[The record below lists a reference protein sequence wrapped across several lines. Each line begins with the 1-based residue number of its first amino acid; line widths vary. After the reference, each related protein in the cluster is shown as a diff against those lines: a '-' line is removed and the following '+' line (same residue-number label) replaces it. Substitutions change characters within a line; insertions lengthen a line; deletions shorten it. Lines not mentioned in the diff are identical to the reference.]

1 MTPSQPEFMAAELDE
16 PMLAAEIQ
24 HGQLYRSGIDE
35 KARRPSSFIAK
46 LSSSLANLPF
56 RSSP

>member
-1 MTPSQPEFMAAELDE
+1 MAAELDE